1 MGIKQTERDS
11 LAASTYA
18 GEQMLR
24 PVQKALYFTIMD
36 TFIYLLNFILYLVLE
51 LYKFYSKIDK
61 H

>member
-1 MGIKQTERDS
+1 
-11 LAASTYA
+11 
-18 GEQMLR
+18 MLR